1 MVLEHVAVFNIKPQS
16 TRSPKRENEKSAYCK
31 REKETESKEIGREG
45 RREGSAQHSE
55 GGQSTCGLIWQTN
68 PLHMLNSLPARA
80 KTLR

>member
-31 REKETESKEIGREG
+31 REKETEGKEIGREG

-55 GGQSTCGLIWQTN
+55 GGLIWQTN
-68 PLHMLNSLPARA
+68 PLHMLNSLPAMA